1 MCKHDYTQT
10 DQKNWMQNMQ
20 NWFDYVARA
29 TDHRLFTGDIPLLLS
44 ARTFACCVSALG
56 LSVLHYRTWR
66 SVNSFSHTMLT
77 LSLVWT
83 LDRHSQLTDSGP
95 ELKPFQ
101 NLASK

>member
-29 TDHRLFTGDIPLLLS
+29 TDHRLFTGAIPLLLS

-56 LSVLHYRTWR
+56 LNVLHYRTWR

-101 NLASK
+101 NLASR